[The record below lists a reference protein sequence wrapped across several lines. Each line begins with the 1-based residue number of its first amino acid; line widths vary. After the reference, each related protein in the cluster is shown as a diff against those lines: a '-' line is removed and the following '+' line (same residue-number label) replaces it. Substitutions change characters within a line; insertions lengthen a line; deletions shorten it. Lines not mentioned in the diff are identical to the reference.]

1 MVDKNDDELLLS
13 PHKVGKLQL
22 SHRVVMGAM
31 TRCRALGSMPNQA
44 MVEYYSQ
51 RATQGGLL
59 ISEGTFTSPMA
70 TGYPHCGGI
79 YLEEHVQA
87 WKKVTDAVHDKGGF
101 IFCQLWHCGRASHT
115 VYLPGGEAPV
125 SSTNEPISSRWKVVL
140 PDGSLAE
147 YPRPRALTSSGI
159 LELIEEYR
167 QSAIRAV
174 RAGFDGIEI
183 NAGYGYLIDQFLKDG
198 INERTDKYG
207 GSLDNRCQFLM
218 QIVNA
223 VAGAIGLDKVA
234 VKISPTL
241 YHHGAHDSDP
251 LALGLAIVERLN
263 KLQEVAGLKLAH
275 LQIQAG
281 TLGDGISKN
290 EAEIL
295 RKLRNAYQGNF
306 MISGGFN
313 RELGVKA
320 ISEGDADLIAYAR
333 FFISNP
339 DLVHRFKVNAPL
351 AQYDEST
358 FYTHDPVVGYTD
370 YPFLDASSEP

>member
-1 MVDKNDDELLLS
+1 MVKENHDELLS
-13 PHKVGKLQL
+13 PHKVGKLEL

-51 RATQGGLL
+51 RATPGGLL
-59 ISEGTFTSPMA
+59 ISEGAFTSPMA
-70 TGYPHCGGI
+70 AGYPHCAGI

-87 WKKVTDAVHDKGGF
+87 WKKVTDAVHEKGGF
-101 IFCQLWHCGRASHT
+101 IYCQLWHCGRASHT
-115 VYLPGGEAPV
+115 AYQPGGEAPV

-140 PDGSLAE
+140 PDGSLDD
-147 YPRPRALTSSGI
+147 YSRPRALTSSEI
-159 LELIEEYR
+159 LELIEEHR

-174 RAGFDGIEI
+174 RAGFDGVEI
-183 NAGYGYLIDQFLKDG
+183 HAAYGFLIDQFLKDG
-198 INERTDKYG
+198 INDRTDEYG
-207 GSLDNRCQFLM
+207 GSLENRCRFLF

-223 VAGAIGLDKVA
+223 VAGAIGMEKVA

-241 YHHGAHDSDP
+241 YHQGAHDSDP
-251 LALGLAIVERLN
+251 LALGLAVVEGLN
-263 KLQEVAGLKLAH
+263 KLQEEVGLKLSY

-295 RKLRNAYQGNF
+295 RKIRDAYQGNF
-306 MISGGFN
+306 ILSGGFN
-313 RELGVKA
+313 RELGMKA
-320 ISEGDADLIAYAR
+320 ISEGDADLIAFAR

-351 AQYDEST
+351 TQYDDST
-358 FYTHDPVVGYTD
+358 FYTQDPVVGYTD
-370 YPFLDASSEP
+370 YPFLDAVSEP